1 MELLRSKS
9 LLCPV
14 DQHCSQ
20 WARKLMGYCLC
31 GKRDMLSLDL
41 GVISVVSWCVAEV
54 PQLVTNYRSKSAEG
68 LSILFLTTWIVGDAL
83 NLFGCILEPATVSLL
98 MCSAFYLYT
107 ITTLILFSQAIYYG
121 HVYPR
126 LKSNRKHEAS
136 QAGPGER
143 RTGQICVVD
152 TKKADNLETAGFA
165 PSSPIPV
172 EYYSPDSS
180 GELFFMSARSLSVCH
195 TPPPLGSFL
204 ASRASNSEIEPNLL
218 EEPLLGEVSSS
229 QSAPPP
235 KVKTMLCV
243 VSLMTFVLMES
254 LKNNTVFKSPTEGI
268 VLRVGRQLLQA
279 TRSSTQETLSAES
292 NGIGTYFGWGMAAI
306 YMGGRLP
313 QICLNG
319 LNPLM
324 FVFALVGNSTYVASI
339 LVNSLNW
346 SKIQPNLPW
355 LVESG
360 GCVLL
365 DIFILVQ
372 FFYYQYRSRTK
383 VEKHVS

>member
-1 MELLRSKS
+1 MELFRSKS
-9 LLCPV
+9 LVCPV

-31 GKRDMLSLDL
+31 GKRDMLSLAL
-41 GVISVVSWCVAEV
+41 GVISVVSWSLAEV
-54 PQLVTNYRSKSAEG
+54 PQLITNYRSRSAEG
-68 LSILFLTTWIVGDAL
+68 LSFLFLTTWIVGDSL
-83 NLFGCILEPATVSLL
+83 NLFGCILEPATLPTQYYMAL
-98 MCSAFYLYT
+98 LYT
-107 ITTLILFSQAIYYG
+107 ITTLILFSQAVYYG
-121 HVYPR
+121 HIYPR

-143 RTGQICVVD
+143 RTGQICAVD
-152 TKKADNLETAGFA
+152 IKKADNLETAGFT

-172 EYYSPDSS
+172 AYNSPDSS

-204 ASRASNSEIEPNLL
+204 ASRTSNLEVEPNLL

-254 LKNNTVFKSPTEGI
+254 RKNNTVFKSPTEGI

-279 TRSSTQETLSAES
+279 TLRSTQETVSAES

-313 QICLNG
+313 QICLNFRRGNAEG

-324 FVFALVGNSTYVASI
+324 FVFALFGNSTYVASERAFVKAAGASSAETLLI
-339 LVNSLNW
+339 LL
-346 SKIQPNLPW
+346 
-355 LVESG
+355 
-360 GCVLL
+360 
-365 DIFILVQ
+365 
-372 FFYYQYRSRTK
+372 
-383 VEKHVS
+383 